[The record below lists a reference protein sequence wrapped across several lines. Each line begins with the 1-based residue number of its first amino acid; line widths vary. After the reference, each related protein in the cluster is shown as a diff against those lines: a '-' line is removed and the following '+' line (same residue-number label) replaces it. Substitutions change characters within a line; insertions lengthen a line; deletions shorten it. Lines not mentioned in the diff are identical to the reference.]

1 MTWLRALR
9 EILRTGLAI
18 ERKRLEPLV
27 AIRAAAGVAVV
38 IGLALWLVSPVYA
51 ASAALGAFSAGTATF
66 QRSWRP
72 RKVIALAAG
81 AGLAVG
87 TFLGYVAAG
96 NVVTFLLL
104 LAAWSFTAG
113 MAWAAGP
120 TAGIVST
127 ATVAAMLV
135 TITLPGSLVQAVE
148 HAVVIFLGGVV
159 QATLILLFPV
169 RRWGAHRDALADA
182 FAAVADYARRLRHDP
197 TAPFDPGALM
207 TAREAAAVTPLQAR
221 HRPPALHGTRGLAE
235 RIRPAV
241 ASLADP
247 ALGAPAE
254 GPQRDRARELLGAA
268 ADVLDAAARAIRRG
282 TRAEV
287 PPRVMELLRIDENS
301 ENNENNEDGGA
312 LEGAARQAAVR
323 LAALLREVLEVAE
336 CGEQRA
342 SRAEAGRSAETP
354 VLMRPTL
361 FRVLPVVLREMRCEL
376 RPDSTVLRHALRL
389 AVVAPV
395 GYLVGSLLS
404 PGHGYWVPIA
414 AVLVMRPDFHQTY
427 ARAVARFAG
436 TLVGVALA
444 TGVVQLT
451 SPDAYLSGGLA
462 VVSAALSYLVMRTG
476 YAISQAFTAAYVVF
490 LLGMG
495 GEEWDQTVPDRVLLT
510 LLGGILAMLAY
521 LVYPAWETPRLLD
534 RLADRLAA
542 NGRYAAAVVRSYA
555 KPSAQGFA
563 DVRKALLD
571 SREADADWDEAFDRA
586 KQEPVRHRGLN
597 RREAEDAAE
606 AIRALG
612 RAAMLL
618 ETHLPTRDG
627 PPVPGAAL
635 FAEAVEADTAR
646 AARDVR
652 ARRNPEWDRV
662 EKALDAWEG
671 DDGGGV
677 QERVVRRGAELQLR
691 ALEDLTTAV
700 DRTQLERDVDSAV
713 REHRARAAEAEK
725 AAGAEKAGGA
735 ERHAAGG
742 TGRFEPPSEPCR
754 ERDEDTAPPT
764 GSRS

>member
-27 AIRAAAGVAVV
+27 AIRAAAGVAIV

-87 TFLGYVAAG
+87 TFLGYVAAA

-120 TAGIVST
+120 TAGIVSA

-135 TITLPGSLVQAVE
+135 TITLPGSLGQAVE

-287 PPRVMELLRIDENS
+287 PPRVMDLLRIDEDDD
-301 ENNENNEDGGA
+301 EV
-312 LEGAARQAAVR
+312 LRGAARQAAVR
-323 LAALLREVLEVAE
+323 LVALLREVLEVAE
-336 CGEQRA
+336 CGEQRS
-342 SRAEAGRSAETP
+342 SRAEDGKSAETP
-354 VLMRPTL
+354 FLMRPTL
-361 FRVLPVVLREMRCEL
+361 IRVLPVVLREMRREL
-376 RPDSTVLRHALRL
+376 RPDSTILRHALRL
-389 AVVAPV
+389 AAVAPV

-404 PGHGYWVPIA
+404 PGHGYWVPIT

-476 YAISQAFTAAYVVF
+476 YAVSQAFTAAYVVF

-510 LLGGILAMLAY
+510 LLGGILAMAAY

-627 PPVPGAAL
+627 PPVPEAAL
-635 FAEAVEADTAR
+635 FAEAVEADTAQ

-700 DRTQLERDVDSAV
+700 DRTPLERDVDSAV
-713 REHRARAAEAEK
+713 REHRARAAEAGKADRVEK
-725 AAGAEKAGGA
+725 AAAG
-735 ERHAAGG
+735 RG
-742 TGRFEPPSEPCR
+742 TGRFGPPSEPR
-754 ERDEDTAPPT
+754 QERDENTAPPP
-764 GSRS
+764 GGRS

>member
-18 ERKRLEPLV
+18 ERNRLEPLV
-27 AIRAAAGVAVV
+27 AIRAAAGVAIV

-81 AGLAVG
+81 AGLAAG

-104 LAAWSFTAG
+104 LAAWSFMAG

-120 TAGIVST
+120 TAGIVSA

-197 TAPFDPGALM
+197 TAPFDPEALM

-287 PPRVMELLRIDENS
+287 PPRVMDLLRIDEDD
-301 ENNENNEDGGA
+301 EGDEA

-323 LAALLREVLEVAE
+323 LVALLREVLEVAE
-336 CGEQRA
+336 CGERRA
-342 SRAEAGRSAETP
+342 ARAEDGKSAETP
-354 VLMRPTL
+354 FLMRPTL
-361 FRVLPVVLREMRCEL
+361 IRVLPVVLREMRHEL

-395 GYLVGSLLS
+395 GYLAGSLLS

-476 YAISQAFTAAYVVF
+476 YAVSQAFTAAYVVF

-563 DVRKALLD
+563 DVRKALLA
-571 SREADADWDEAFDRA
+571 SREADAEWDEAFDRA

-627 PPVPGAAL
+627 PPVPEAAR
-635 FAEAVEADTAR
+635 FAEAVEADTAQ

-652 ARRNPEWDRV
+652 ARRNPEWGRV
-662 EKALDAWEG
+662 EKALDAW

-700 DRTQLERDVDSAV
+700 DRTPLERDVDSAV
-713 REHRARAAEAEK
+713 REHRARAAEAGK
-725 AAGAEKAGGA
+725 ADRAVRAEKDAG
-735 ERHAAGG
+735 GG
-742 TGRFEPPSEPCR
+742 TGLSGPPSEPGQ
-754 ERDEDTAPPT
+754 ERDGGIAPPP

>member
-18 ERKRLEPLV
+18 ERNRLEPLV
-27 AIRAAAGVAVV
+27 AIRAAAGVAIV

-81 AGLAVG
+81 AGLAAG

-104 LAAWSFTAG
+104 LAAWSFMAG

-120 TAGIVST
+120 TAGIVSA

-197 TAPFDPGALM
+197 TAPFDPEALM

-287 PPRVMELLRIDENS
+287 PPRVMDLLRIDEDD
-301 ENNENNEDGGA
+301 EGDEA

-323 LAALLREVLEVAE
+323 LVALLREVLEVAE
-336 CGEQRA
+336 CGERRA
-342 SRAEAGRSAETP
+342 ARAEDGKSAETP
-354 VLMRPTL
+354 FLMRPTL
-361 FRVLPVVLREMRCEL
+361 IRVLPVVLREMRHEL

-395 GYLVGSLLS
+395 GYLAGSLLS

-476 YAISQAFTAAYVVF
+476 YAVSQAFTAAYVVF

-563 DVRKALLD
+563 DVRKALLA
-571 SREADADWDEAFDRA
+571 SREADAEWDEAFDRA

-627 PPVPGAAL
+627 PPVPEAAR
-635 FAEAVEADTAR
+635 FAEAVEADTAQ

-652 ARRNPEWDRV
+652 ARRNPEWGRV
-662 EKALDAWEG
+662 EKALDAW

-700 DRTQLERDVDSAV
+700 DRTPLERDVDSAV
-713 REHRARAAEAEK
+713 REHRARAAEAGK
-725 AAGAEKAGGA
+725 ADRAVRAEKDAG
-735 ERHAAGG
+735 GG
-742 TGRFEPPSEPCR
+742 TGLSGPPSEPGQ
-754 ERDEDTAPPT
+754 ERDGGTAPPP

>member
-27 AIRAAAGVAVV
+27 AIRAAAGVAIV

-81 AGLAVG
+81 AGLAAG

-96 NVVTFLLL
+96 NVATFLLL

-135 TITLPGSLVQAVE
+135 TITLPGSLAQAVE

-287 PPRVMELLRIDENS
+287 PPRVMDLLRIDDADS
-301 ENNENNEDGGA
+301 DGEDGGA

-342 SRAEAGRSAETP
+342 SRAEDGRSAETP
-354 VLMRPTL
+354 FLMRPTL
-361 FRVLPVVLREMRCEL
+361 IRVLPVVLREMRREL

-395 GYLVGSLLS
+395 GYLVGGLLS

-476 YAISQAFTAAYVVF
+476 YAVSQAFTAAYVVF

-635 FAEAVEADTAR
+635 FAEAVEADTAQ

-652 ARRNPEWDRV
+652 ARRNLEWDRV
-662 EKALDAWEG
+662 EEALDAWAG
-671 DDGGGV
+671 DGGGGV
-677 QERVVRRGAELQLR
+677 QERVVHRGAELQLR

-700 DRTQLERDVDSAV
+700 DRTPLERDVDSAV
-713 REHRARAAEAEK
+713 REHRARAAEAGQADRAEK
-725 AAGAEKAGGA
+725 AAA
-735 ERHAAGG
+735 
-742 TGRFEPPSEPCR
+742 GRFGPPSEPGR

-764 GSRS
+764 GSRP

>member
-18 ERKRLEPLV
+18 ERNRLEPLV
-27 AIRAAAGVAVV
+27 AIRAAAGVAIV

-81 AGLAVG
+81 AGLAAG

-104 LAAWSFTAG
+104 LAAWSFMAG

-120 TAGIVST
+120 TAGIVSA

-197 TAPFDPGALM
+197 TAPFDPEALM

-287 PPRVMELLRIDENS
+287 PPRVMDLLRIDEDD
-301 ENNENNEDGGA
+301 EGDEA

-323 LAALLREVLEVAE
+323 LVALLREVLEVAE
-336 CGEQRA
+336 CGERRA
-342 SRAEAGRSAETP
+342 ARAEDGKSAETP
-354 VLMRPTL
+354 FLMRPTL
-361 FRVLPVVLREMRCEL
+361 IRVLPVVLREMRHEL

-395 GYLVGSLLS
+395 GYLAGSLLS

-476 YAISQAFTAAYVVF
+476 YAVSQAFTAAYVVF

-542 NGRYAAAVVRSYA
+542 NGRYAAEVVRSYA

-563 DVRKALLD
+563 AVRKALLA
-571 SREADADWDEAFDRA
+571 SREADAEWDEAFDRA

-627 PPVPGAAL
+627 PPVPEAAR
-635 FAEAVEADTAR
+635 FAEAVEADTAQ

-652 ARRNPEWDRV
+652 ARRNPEWGRV
-662 EKALDAWEG
+662 EKALDAW

-700 DRTQLERDVDSAV
+700 DRTPLERDVDSAV
-713 REHRARAAEAEK
+713 REHRARAAEAGK
-725 AAGAEKAGGA
+725 ADRAVRAEKDAG
-735 ERHAAGG
+735 GG
-742 TGRFEPPSEPCR
+742 TGLSGPPSEPGQ
-754 ERDEDTAPPT
+754 ERDGGTAPPP